1 MVVPPE
7 WMTRFVNAVTECIYP
22 HDVLSPLGCH
32 YQQSNGVWEI
42 TLFASK
48 TEIVGGP
55 QDGLS
60 YNSGFN
66 IEVLALGKIF
76 SQVETVSWQSQK
88 LGPTDELGAHL
99 SIEGIYDFKQV
110 WLRIT
115 SNAPDRFEIG
125 RRALINQE
133 KIEELW

>member
-1 MVVPPE
+1 MVSPPE
-7 WMTRFVNAVTECIYP
+7 WLNQFVNAVTECICP

-32 YQQSNGVWEI
+32 FQHLDDIWEI

-48 TEIVGGP
+48 TEVVGGP

-66 IEVLALGKIF
+66 IEVFALTKIF
-76 SQVETVSWQSQK
+76 SEVETVSWQSQK
-88 LGPTDELGAHL
+88 IGPTDELGSHL
-99 SIEGIYDFKQV
+99 SVEGIYDRKRI

-115 SNAPDRFEIG
+115 SNAPDRFGIG
-125 RRALINQE
+125 RRALINQQ